1 MLSVLSVDPVSTVGW
16 VSAPVSVVHG
26 AWPETITT
34 VVPRLT
40 VVPGGGSVV
49 TNWQAVKLDSSR
61 GSTSRL
67 THSSPPHVALM
78 ASSSLCLTS
87 SRGRPWAWVILG
99 IWIGAPSASPPP
111 PRPTGDPA
119 ATPPGRASPAA
130 RVATTATGEQE
141 AHHECVRQT
150 AQCCHRDLPPQ
161 LGRRVSTSLY
171 LEHRV
176 VRVIRQ
182 PSDLRVPQQD

>member
-16 VSAPVSVVHG
+16 VSPVDPV
-26 AWPETITT
+26 
-34 VVPRLT
+34 LT

-111 PRPTGDPA
+111 PRPTGDPGA
-119 ATPPGRASPAA
+119 PPPCPSEPCPPGCPVAFCPPGWRAASWPPGCPA
-130 RVATTATGEQE
+130 EPL
-141 AHHECVRQT
+141 
-150 AQCCHRDLPPQ
+150 LPPGSPPPQ
-161 LGRRVSTSLY
+161 PASRRHTTSAYARRRNAVIGTSPHSSVAEYQPVS
-171 LEHRV
+171 
-176 VRVIRQ
+176 I
-182 PSDLRVPQQD
+182 